1 MVTVRRVL
9 ALFSISLG
17 VCLSATII
25 EGPKDAFA
33 LVHSDAAFN
42 CTVSLNWKIIIWMIG
57 RIPILTVVKEGPIET
72 NPQFGHQNYSTTTRF
87 ISELIISRVTMRNNT
102 TVQCNIQTDEIRQA
116 FLFVQVEGQLSF
128 ATDISSIE
136 QNRVFVIVCKAEG
149 WYPAPA
155 ILWKKNNTTIDSK
168 MYSTTVH
175 QSSENRYNTFST
187 LNLTLSVSSN
197 ITCLAN
203 IKALPQPRTTALFI
217 TVKPTADGNQSWL
230 IIAIV
235 VPIAVAILLIIL
247 IIVIVIC
254 LKRRKR
260 YETRYQNK
268 LSKRSPKTPQVMST
282 NGKEIYGV
290 DNIGMS
296 IGSENDYRLS
306 PSLTSPYWIDMR
318 SREMNRNVLETPPA
332 PADNYAVQERTQRQP
347 MNIPG
352 NPRKIRHMT
361 TV

>member
-1 MVTVRRVL
+1 MVTARRVL

-17 VCLSATII
+17 VCLSTTII

-33 LVHSDAAFN
+33 LVHSNAAFN
-42 CTVSLNWKIIIWMIG
+42 CTVSLPWNIIIWMIEG
-57 RIPILTVVKEGPIET
+57 KPILTIVIGGPIIT
-72 NPQFGHQNYSTTTRF
+72 NPQFENQNYTTRSTF
-87 ISELIISRVTMRNNT
+87 TSELIISRVTMQNNM
-102 TVQCNIQTDEIRQA
+102 TVQCNIQTEEIRQA
-116 FLFVQVEGQLSF
+116 FLFVQVDGQLSF
-128 ATDISSIE
+128 ATEISSIE
-136 QNRVFVIVCKAEG
+136 QNRVFNIVCKAEG
-149 WYPAPA
+149 WNPAPA
-155 ILWKKNNTTIDSK
+155 ILWKKNNTNIDSK
-168 MYSTTVH
+168 MYSTTVQ

-187 LNLTLSVSSN
+187 LNLTLSVSSK

-217 TVKPTADGNQSWL
+217 TVKPTADRNQSWL

-254 LKRRKR
+254 LRRRKP
-260 YETRYQNK
+260 YETRYQNE
-268 LSKRSPKTPQVMST
+268 LRKRSSKTPQEMST

-290 DNIGMS
+290 DNTGMS
-296 IGSENDYRLS
+296 IGSENDYRFS

-332 PADNYAVQERTQRQP
+332 PADNYGVQERTQSQP
-347 MNIPG
+347 MNVPG